1 MTPGDAPIPSRQSG
15 PSAAPLPSSAPVP
28 AGAPD
33 AEEAGEQEIE
43 KEIDEE
49 DARPRPSGPSFKLT
63 TFVYTF
69 LFLIGILMLFDQST
83 RTEVSLGFDYL
94 LSPSIGFHGKYPLL
108 TMFLAGAIEMALT
121 AIAYNLTT
129 DWVKAA
135 KVAKW
140 GGALRKAQM
149 AAMKSGKKDRIE
161 ALKEHQATLARLQ
174 FEVTIAQLKS
184 LAATWFL
191 LLAVYNWVYL
201 FLKGGTGT
209 IANAWKGTGATCP
222 AAWFTSNAAVATSN
236 GAPAQAC
243 VMITG
248 WNVPLLSGTDGI
260 TFLPVWFLL
269 FSLFTV
275 PMSLLFRRVLKDWA
289 LRTYRAK
296 LPPITTIAGAPA

>member
-1 MTPGDAPIPSRQSG
+1 MTDGDTPTPSS
-15 PSAAPLPSSAPVP
+15 APLPSSVN
-28 AGAPD
+28 AGSGDPEE
-33 AEEAGEQEIE
+33 AEEEEVE

-49 DARPRPSGPSFKLT
+49 DAKPRPSGPSFKIS

-69 LFLIGILMLFDQST
+69 LMLIGVLMLFSPST
-83 RTEVSLGFDYL
+83 RTQVSLGFDYL
-94 LSPSIGFHGKYPLL
+94 LSPSIGFHGHYPLL

-135 KVAKW
+135 KVGKW
-140 GGALRKAQM
+140 GAAIRKAQM

-201 FLKGGTGT
+201 FLEGGSGT
-209 IANAWKGTGATCP
+209 IANAWVGTGASCP
-222 AAWFTSNAAVATSN
+222 AAFYTATAAVHTT
-236 GAPAQAC
+236 GGFPAQAC
-243 VMITG
+243 VAITG
-248 WNVPLLSGTDGI
+248 WNVPLLSGVAGI
-260 TFLPVWFLL
+260 SFLPVWFLL
-269 FSLFTV
+269 FSLFTI
-275 PMSLLFRRVLKDWA
+275 PLSFLFRRVLKDWA
-289 LRTYRAK
+289 LRSYRAK
-296 LPPITTIAGAPA
+296 MPPASAITEIS